1 VWGPVARHTLGVRF
15 PPRVDPPPAFL
26 NALLRACS
34 EVRTEDLEIEDGWA
48 LSMLWRHDEV
58 TPATVTAV
66 ARPAT
71 AHEVAD
77 VLRVCSAYR
86 VPVTPAGGRT
96 GTNGGALPV
105 LGGILLDTT
114 RLAGVRSVDV
124 VSRTVDVLAGTTWD
138 ALEDELAGLGLTCA
152 CVPLPVPGSTV
163 GGRLAIEDVQHLV
176 VGLEIALTDGS
187 LIRTGE
193 GAGPDMTR
201 DFIGSEGT
209 LGVLTAA
216 RLRVC
221 PAPTDSWRAAWSFPS
236 FDAGLR
242 AARQIVQRGVAP
254 TVLRVFDSIE
264 SAARFGSSGHT
275 LIAVADG
282 DPATVA
288 AARTIADEA
297 CTSAQ
302 RLAPE
307 VVAHGVLDEGRVA
320 KRAAVARGQILDV
333 IDIATPWTEV
343 APLYT
348 RVLAALRDVDGM
360 ASASIH
366 QALATPQGVCLCV
379 TFTGAPPPEER
390 EEFYVR
396 AWDIVEHLALSSG
409 ALLSHHRGIGLNRSR
424 FVHEALG
431 ARAAALAQARKDALD
446 PAGVLN
452 PGKLGLTSS
461 IGEVHWP

>member
-1 VWGPVARHTLGVRF
+1 VRF

-26 NALLRACS
+26 NALARACS
-34 EVRTEDLEIEDGWA
+34 EVRTEDLEVEDGWA
-48 LSMLWRHDEV
+48 LGMLWRHDEV
-58 TPATVTAV
+58 VPAAVTAV

-96 GTNGGALPV
+96 GTNGGVLPV

-152 CVPLPVPGSTV
+152 CVPLPVPGSSI

-187 LIRTGE
+187 LIHTGA

-221 PAPTDSWRAAWSFPS
+221 PAPTDSWRSAWSFAS

-254 TVLRVFDSIE
+254 TVLRVFDAIE
-264 SAARFGSSGHT
+264 SAARFGSPGHT
-275 LIAVADG
+275 LITVADG

-288 AARTIADEA
+288 AARSVVGEA
-297 CTSAQ
+297 CSAAQ
-302 RLAPE
+302 GLDPE
-307 VVAHGVLDEGRVA
+307 VVEHGLLDDGRA
-320 KRAAVARGQILDV
+320 EKRNAVARGQILDV
-333 IDIATPWTEV
+333 IDISVPWTEV

-348 RVLAALRDVDGM
+348 RLLAALRDVEGM
-360 ASASIH
+360 VSASVH
-366 QALATPQGVCLCV
+366 QALATPHGVCMCV
-379 TFTGAPPPEER
+379 TFTGAPPPAER
-390 EEFYVR
+390 EDFYVR
-396 AWDIVEHLALSSG
+396 AWDIVEHLALASG

-431 ARAAALAQARKDALD
+431 ARTAALAQARKDALD

-452 PGKLGLTSS
+452 PGKLGLTSPL
-461 IGEVHWP
+461 GEVQWP